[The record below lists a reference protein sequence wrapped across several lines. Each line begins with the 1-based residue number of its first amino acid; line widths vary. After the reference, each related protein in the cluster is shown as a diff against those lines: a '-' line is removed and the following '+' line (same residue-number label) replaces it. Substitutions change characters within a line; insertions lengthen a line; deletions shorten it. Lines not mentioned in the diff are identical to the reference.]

1 MSFAENYSFID
12 RALHH
17 LVFSLP
23 AVQKLFADI
32 ESDLYQKE
40 LAEISSKN
48 EVFITGLPRSGTTL
62 LLEFLY
68 QTEEFCT
75 HSYRHMP
82 FILAPLLWKKI
93 SGPFSKKSHSIERAH
108 GDGIQ
113 VSFDSPE
120 AFEEVIWLSYLKKQ
134 YVESDHL
141 EPLNLR
147 NTSKQFA
154 EKFKISLNKL
164 ILEAQINSGQENR
177 KDSVVRKR
185 YISKNNANSSR
196 LSVLSKLFPDAT
208 ILVPF
213 REPLSHIGSLIKQH
227 AQFCEMHKDDSF
239 AKNYMRW
246 LGHYDFGENFKP
258 INFDN
263 WLENTA
269 KTKDYNSSAF
279 WLEYWIASYTHL
291 LNKSGSNIHLVDY
304 DKLLASPEVSLS
316 RIAEVCKLESSNE
329 FIKNAEKVRAPTS
342 HPSDRKDLDEDLRQ
356 QANKLYS
363 KLKAAAL

>member
-1 MSFAENYSFID
+1 M
-12 RALHH
+12 
-17 LVFSLP
+17 
-23 AVQKLFADI
+23 QKLFADM
-32 ESDLYQKE
+32 ESDLYKKE
-40 LAEISSKN
+40 LAEISSIN
-48 EVFITGLPRSGTTL
+48 EIFVTGLPRSGTTL

-68 QTEEFCT
+68 QTDEFCT
-75 HSYRHMP
+75 YSYRHMP
-82 FILAPLLWKKI
+82 FVLTPLLWKKL
-93 SGPFSKKSHSIERAH
+93 SSPFSKKSQSIERAH
-108 GDGIQ
+108 GDGMQ

-120 AFEEVIWLSYLKKQ
+120 AFEEVIWLSYLKEQ
-134 YVESDHL
+134 YVKPDHL

-154 EKFKISLNKL
+154 EKLKISFKKL
-164 ILEAQINSGQENR
+164 ILDAQINSGHENG
-177 KDSVVRKR
+177 KDSVIPKR

-196 LSVLSKLFPDAT
+196 LDVLTKLFPDAT

-227 AQFCEMHKDDSF
+227 AQFCEMHKDNSF

-269 KTKDYNSSAF
+269 KKNDYNSSSF
-279 WLEYWIASYTHL
+279 WLEYWIAGYTHL
-291 LNKSGSNIHLVDY
+291 LNKSGGNIHLIDY
-304 DKLLASPEVSLS
+304 NKLLESPRESLS
-316 RIAEVCKLESSNE
+316 QIAEVSKLESSNE
-329 FIKNAEKVRAPTS
+329 FIQNAEKVRAPTS
-342 HPSDRKDLDEDLRQ
+342 HPSDSADLDEVLLQ
-356 QANKLYS
+356 QATNLYS